1 MRSAGAYLT
10 RGGAYFLLMTEDYP
24 PFSYEEGGAAPAGQI
39 SSEAAS
45 RTPEA

>member
-1 MRSAGAYLT
+1 MKSASAYLT
-10 RGGAYFLLMTEDYP
+10 RAGAYFLLMTEDYP
-24 PFSYEEGGAAPAGQI
+24 PFSLEEGGTAPAGQI